1 MANIQQM
8 IKITEADESC
18 NDFVATVENSV
29 CDFEIA

>member
-1 MANIQQM
+1 MTTIQQT
-8 IKITEADESC
+8 IKITEANESC